1 MASPTPGDGQPIAS
15 RLGEAVANTGR
26 LCSYPGN
33 VWRYMKEFNMAA
45 KLGIG
50 DAFPPM
56 ELPLVGGGSITLPS
70 DQKTTY
76 SVILFYRGHW

>member
-1 MASPTPGDGQPIAS
+1 
-15 RLGEAVANTGR
+15 
-26 LCSYPGN
+26 
-33 VWRYMKEFNMAA
+33 MKEFNMAA

-70 DQKTTY
+70 DQETTY